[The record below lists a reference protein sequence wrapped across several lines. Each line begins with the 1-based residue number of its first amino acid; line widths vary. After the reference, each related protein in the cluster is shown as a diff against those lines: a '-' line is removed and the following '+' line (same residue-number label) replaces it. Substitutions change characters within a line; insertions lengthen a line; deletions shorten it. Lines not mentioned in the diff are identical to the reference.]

1 MKLFGWEKYMP
12 TVRYRRK
19 RRRNRKRKRREEI
32 GPYYFVSYDENVQLL
47 NVTINLFFYHF
58 SMFSY

>member
-1 MKLFGWEKYMP
+1 MP

-32 GPYYFVSYDENVQLL
+32 GPYYFISYDENVQLL